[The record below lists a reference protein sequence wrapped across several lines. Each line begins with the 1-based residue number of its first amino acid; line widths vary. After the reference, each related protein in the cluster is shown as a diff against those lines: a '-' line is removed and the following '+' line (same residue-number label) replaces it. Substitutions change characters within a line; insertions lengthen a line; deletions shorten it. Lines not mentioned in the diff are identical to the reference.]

1 MYALVRPGPYICAEW
16 EFGGFPAWF
25 LSNGTIQLRTYAEP
39 YITYVKEWYDVLL
52 PRIIKP
58 FLMVEGGSEFNPIV
72 MVQVENEY
80 GSYGDVANNQND
92 AKYLQFLVDLSR
104 RHLGEDVI
112 LYTTDG
118 GNVGDLRKGTFNN
131 SQVISFGD
139 GCKNAS
145 STWSAQK
152 LFNPPNMSPF
162 MCTEFYTGWLT
173 HWGEN
178 YSATA
183 TEDVVNSLE
192 QVLKAGENGYGSVSL
207 YMAHGGTNFGYWSG
221 ANGNGGSGS
230 KQAYRSVTTSYDYN
244 APIAIGGKHGIGTE
258 GKDKYVAIQN
268 VLLNYATNGSLP
280 PEPPKTTIKK
290 YEPVKLAKSAGLME
304 NIVEVSSNVARLKT
318 LVPMEEIGCLYGY
331 ILYSTNFSVDNVKQG
346 NLGNDI
352 ILSLPTVHDRALVFI
367 DDSYV
372 GQVSRQNA
380 NLSNVAFSFKSVKTT
395 TKIDI
400 LVGNEGR
407 IGFTTAMVYEQKGI
421 IGNTILLNNGSIPFH
436 KTDLWTT
443 RCVPL
448 SNATKFSSKIEW
460 KMDVEYNDKVTTP
473 RLYKGTLSILK
484 KVYGTFINMSGWNKG
499 QVWVNGQ
506 LLGRY
511 WSSNG
516 PQETLYLPAC
526 ENTIVVLNYLAKRLA
541 FLKPQVTIIILELFD
556 QVRGLLHF
564 FKFYSYLAF
573 SATPSYKMVNDTF
586 LLTKKYF
593 VWRRDTHFFITH
605 TLNGILNVL

>member
-1 MYALVRPGPYICAEW
+1 
-16 EFGGFPAWF
+16 
-25 LSNGTIQLRTYAEP
+25 
-39 YITYVKEWYDVLL
+39 
-52 PRIIKP
+52 
-58 FLMVEGGSEFNPIV
+58 
-72 MVQVENEY
+72 
-80 GSYGDVANNQND
+80 
-92 AKYLQFLVDLSR
+92 
-104 RHLGEDVI
+104 
-112 LYTTDG
+112 
-118 GNVGDLRKGTFNN
+118 
-131 SQVISFGD
+131 
-139 GCKNAS
+139 
-145 STWSAQK
+145 
-152 LFNPPNMSPF
+152 
-162 MCTEFYTGWLT
+162 
-173 HWGEN
+173 
-178 YSATA
+178 
-183 TEDVVNSLE
+183 
-192 QVLKAGENGYGSVSL
+192 
-207 YMAHGGTNFGYWSG
+207 
-221 ANGNGGSGS
+221 
-230 KQAYRSVTTSYDYN
+230 
-244 APIAIGGKHGIGTE
+244 
-258 GKDKYVAIQN
+258 
-268 VLLNYATNGSLP
+268 
-280 PEPPKTTIKK
+280 
-290 YEPVKLAKSAGLME
+290 
-304 NIVEVSSNVARLKT
+304 
-318 LVPMEEIGCLYGY
+318 MEEIGCLYGY

-484 KVYGTFINMSGWNKG
+484 KVYGTFIDMSGWNKG

-511 WSSNG
+511 CPVMDLKKLCIYQSN
-516 PQETLYLPAC
+516 
-526 ENTIVVLNYLAKRLA
+526 
-541 FLKPQVTIIILELFD
+541 LKVGKNTIIILELFD
-556 QVRGLLHF
+556 QEACCNAHT
-564 FKFYSYLAF
+564 LAF

-586 LLTKKYF
+586 LL
-593 VWRRDTHFFITH
+593 
-605 TLNGILNVL
+605 